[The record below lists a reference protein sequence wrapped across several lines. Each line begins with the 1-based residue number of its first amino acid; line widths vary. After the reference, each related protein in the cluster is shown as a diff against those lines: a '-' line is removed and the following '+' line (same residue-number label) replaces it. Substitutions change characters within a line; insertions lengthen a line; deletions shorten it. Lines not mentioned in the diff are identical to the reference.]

1 MHQDHYQTLGVLNCA
16 EDIVITAAYKAL
28 AKKYHPDTWKGERQ
42 HADAKM
48 VQINIAYD
56 ILSNADKRKGY
67 DAELKD
73 NIYDSTMENEA
84 MDLTT
89 KLNERWQKITAFMPH
104 LEANAQYLSRLS
116 PSLEYFYKLTL
127 IETKEFNKSNEILKE
142 VEDLFLTKYF
152 SKNPEFKKFAKEL
165 LLEGNKK
172 IAKDLNEAISIMG
185 QNIDPAII
193 IDKITNDMLREGN
206 IFRRRSLAFK
216 ILQKNLADFEYLNFL
231 RWLHIQVEKKSG
243 IFSTTYCIK
252 YRDRPTKLIDLE
264 LKKYVIKIAEDY
276 IEKTKNIL

>member
-42 HADAKM
+42 HAEAKM

-73 NIYDSTMENEA
+73 NIYDNTMENEA

-193 IDKITNDMLREGN
+193 IDKITHDMQRDGN
-206 IFRRRSLAFK
+206 IFRGRALALN
-216 ILQKNLADFEYLNFL
+216 ILNNDVNIQALRFFLKWMNVQTEEDFHFL
-231 RWLHIQVEKKSG
+231 T
-243 IFSTTYCIK
+243 TTYIIQNQNK
-252 YRDRPTKLIDLE
+252 TLNLKEKE
-264 LKKYVIKIAEDY
+264 LNKYVIKIAEDY